1 MVTALPGRPPLLNV
15 RSQRGRVGQS
25 VRSGLIRCSAEQ
37 QRQVCLT
44 CIIAVSLEVT
54 GKQVSCA
61 TKVKAKAVE
70 APIKGQE
77 VAEPTDQS
85 AANAVRTNF
94 DIPDPKTFTAD
105 IIERE
110 KK

>member
-1 MVTALPGRPPLLNV
+1 M
-15 RSQRGRVGQS
+15 
-25 VRSGLIRCSAEQ
+25 
-37 QRQVCLT
+37 
-44 CIIAVSLEVT
+44 
-54 GKQVSCA
+54 SCA
-61 TKVKAKAVE
+61 IKVKAKAVE

-94 DIPDPKTFTAD
+94 DIPDPKAFTAD